1 MKKDQTPE
9 EIQRHLTRLK
19 KHQTPEEVERQQS
32 RFEAWQKRNPT
43 KTFKDFFA
51 EGARDKLTRGRP
63 HMTLGKSLHT
73 GDYETAGV
81 GLFKRLQEE
90 GLTPDDVCVDYGCGT
105 LRVGQHVMNF
115 LKPGAYWG
123 LDIDSF
129 LLDEG
134 RKLIGEKL
142 LAEKRPNL
150 RVISPSSVAEAAA
163 AEPAMLGSFAV
174 LIHVHPLELPEY
186 LRNLTTIIGTKGKAI
201 LTGRWSLDDSIQYSG
216 QSWAHALATLKQMLD
231 ERGATLTIVREED
244 VELEAFGQSVKQGV
258 LRISAAR

>member
-1 MKKDQTPE
+1 MKKHPAPE
-9 EIQRHLTRLK
+9 VERQLSRLK

-32 RFEAWQKRNPT
+32 RFKAWQERNPS

-51 EGARDKLTRGRP
+51 EGVRDKLTRGRP

-73 GDYETAGV
+73 GDYDTAG
-81 GLFKRLQEE
+81 LSLYKRLLEE

-105 LRVGQHVMNF
+105 LRVGHHLINF

-134 RKLIGEKL
+134 KELAGEKL

-163 AEPAMLGSFAV
+163 AQPAMLGSFAV

-186 LRNLTTIIGTKGKAI
+186 LGNLTTIIGKKGKAI
-201 LTGRWSLDDSIQYSG
+201 LTGRWSLDDTIQYSG
-216 QSWAHALATLKQMLD
+216 QSWAHALATLEKMLS
-231 ERGATLTIVREED
+231 ERGATLTVVREED
-244 VELEAFGQSVKQGV
+244 VELEAFGQTVKQGM
-258 LRISAAR
+258 LRISPLGS